1 MTKDQWIATRII
13 KNGIVNSMHEE
24 NVAVTNYTKRMKY
37 AESKGD
43 LKTARL
49 YKHIIGQEVEHFKEF
64 KNRKIQS

>member
-1 MTKDQWIATRII
+1 MTNEENKII
-13 KNGIVNSMHEE
+13 QKGIQHSMHEE
-24 NVAVTNYTKRMKY
+24 NTAIVNYTKRMKY

-64 KNRKIQS
+64 KNKKILS